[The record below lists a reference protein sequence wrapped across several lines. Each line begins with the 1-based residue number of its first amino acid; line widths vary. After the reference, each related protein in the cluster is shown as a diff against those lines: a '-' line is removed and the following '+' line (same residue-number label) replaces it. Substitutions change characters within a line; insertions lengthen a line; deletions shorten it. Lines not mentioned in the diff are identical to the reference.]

1 MASLDDEQIGELR
14 EIFRS
19 FDMNNDNSLS
29 QLEFNS
35 LLRSLGLSPSPD
47 QLQAITEKADTNN
60 NGLIEFSEFL
70 ALVAPELAE
79 APYSEKQ
86 MRVIFKMFDRD
97 GDGFVTA
104 KELAD
109 SMERLG
115 HKLSK
120 EELTGMIEEA
130 DADGD
135 GQISFEEFSQALS
148 CAAFRNSWT

>member
-70 ALVAPELAE
+70 ALVAPELARS
-79 APYSEKQ
+79 PYSEKQ

-104 KELAD
+104 EELAD

-135 GQISFEEFSQALS
+135 GQISFQEFSQVLS
-148 CAAFRNSWT
+148 FAAFQNSWT